1 MNSAILEIFSRI
13 QNRSAKSREAY
24 LTDLATRTTPTP
36 QRQIL
41 NPSNLAH
48 VYAAESDEHKIW
60 LSVENRPN
68 LGIVSAYNDM
78 LSAHQ
83 PLGEY
88 PKIIKQAAQKFGIT
102 AQVAGGVPAM
112 CDGVTQGQ
120 AGMELSLYSRDVIA
134 LATCVALSHNAFD
147 GVIALGVCDKI
158 VPGLLMGALNFGH
171 LPCLFLPAGPMTTGI
186 SNEEKAQARED
197 FAQGKISQN
206 ELIQIEMR
214 SYHSQGTCTFYG
226 TANTNQ
232 MMLEAMGLQV
242 PASAFVNALTPLR
255 HAIIEEA
262 TRLSAQNIKLPE
274 KAIGQLVNEK
284 SLINAMVAILAT
296 GGSTNHTI
304 HLLAIA
310 RAAGIILTWDDFD
323 ALAKITPL
331 LARLYPNGQAD
342 VNDFTHAGGTAW
354 VVQELLNAGL
364 LFEDIETVAGY
375 GLRSF
380 TRTPVLENHTLSYTE
395 TPANSAN
402 LDILRPISNPFSK
415 EGGIKVLTGNLGDAI
430 VKVSAV
436 TEAQQTIT
444 APAKVFMNQKE
455 LLDAFGQG
463 LLQQD
468 FIAVLPNQGP
478 AANGMPELHKLTPV
492 LSVLQKQGFKVALLT
507 DGRMSGASGSV
518 LAAIHVTPE
527 AAKGGLIGKIMD
539 NDLISIDAHTG
550 SFNLNVDES
559 ILENRIPNTNQ
570 DKNYMRRY
578 FGAFSHSVSPANE
591 GACILFSDEK
601 FE

>member
-1 MNSAILEIFSRI
+1 MNPAILDISLQI
-13 QNRSAKSREAY
+13 KNRSLKTRQAY
-24 LTDLATRTTPTP
+24 LADLASRTTPTP

-41 NPSNLAH
+41 SPSNLAH
-48 VYAAESDEHKIW
+48 VYAAESDSHKIW

-68 LGIVSAYNDM
+68 LGIVTAYNDM

-88 PKIIKQAAQKFGIT
+88 PKIIKQAAQKLGIT
-102 AQVAGGVPAM
+102 VQVAGGVPAM

-134 LATCVALSHNAFD
+134 LSTSVALSHNAFD

-186 SNEEKAQARED
+186 SNEEKAQAREK
-197 FAQGKISQN
+197 FAEGKISQT
-206 ELIQIEMR
+206 ELVQMEMK

-242 PASAFVNALTPLR
+242 PASAFVNAGTPLR
-255 HAIIEEA
+255 QAIIEEA
-262 TRLSAQNIKLPE
+262 TRLSTQNIRLPE
-274 KAIGQLVNEK
+274 KAIGQLVNEE

-304 HLLAIA
+304 HLIAIA
-310 RAAGIILTWDDFD
+310 RAAGVILTWDDFD

-354 VVQELLNAGL
+354 VIQELLEAGL
-364 LFEDIETVAGY
+364 LFEDIETIAGH
-375 GLRSF
+375 GLRAY
-380 TRTPVLENHTLSYTE
+380 TKTPVLENDTLTYMD
-395 TPANSAN
+395 TPRLSAN
-402 LDILRPISNPFSK
+402 LDILRPVINPFSAT
-415 EGGIKVLTGNLGDAI
+415 GGIKVLKGNIGEAI

-436 TEAQQTIT
+436 TEAQQTIK
-444 APAKVFMNQKE
+444 APAKVFASQKE
-455 LLDAFGQG
+455 LLDAFDQG

-468 FIAVLPNQGP
+468 FVAVLPNQGP
-478 AANGMPELHKLTPV
+478 SANGMPELHKLTPV

-518 LAAIHVTPE
+518 LAAIHVVPE
-527 AAKGGLIGKIMD
+527 AVKGGMIGKIID
-539 NDLISIDAHTG
+539 DDLISIDAQTG
-550 SFNLNVDES
+550 IFEVEIADDVSK
-559 ILENRIPNTNQ
+559 NRNQNTNSPE
-570 DKNYMRRY
+570 NYMRHY
-578 FGAFSHSVSPANE
+578 FGAFSNNVSPANE
-591 GACILFSDEK
+591 GACILFTAK
-601 FE
+601 KP